1 MATTDAGGGDF
12 EFLFPLLDLGGGK
25 AILGIVATK
34 TLACTAAQSSIA
46 DVGDAVMTVQL
57 DLNRNCEG
65 LSLSAS
71 TSKQS
76 EGKNDPQ
83 APGWR
88 KRVYQKEVT
97 HGLADVDAHQ

>member
-12 EFLFPLLDLGGGK
+12 EFLSDPVDGYLQFPLLDLGGGK

-88 KRVYQKEVT
+88 KRYQ
-97 HGLADVDAHQ
+97 LMYY